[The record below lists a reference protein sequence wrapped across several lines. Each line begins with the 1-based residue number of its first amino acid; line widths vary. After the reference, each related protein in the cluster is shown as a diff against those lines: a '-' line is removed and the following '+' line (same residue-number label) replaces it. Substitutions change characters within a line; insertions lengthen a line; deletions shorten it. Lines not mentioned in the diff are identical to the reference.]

1 MAFILGATISV
12 FSSLIPKDLLLSPLT
27 VAFLA
32 GYSIDAFT
40 SRLDALVDKMKHPL
54 QS

>member
-12 FSSLIPKDLLLSPLT
+12 FSSLIPKDVLLSPLAL
-27 VAFLA
+27 AFLG

-40 SRLDALVDKMKHPL
+40 SRLDALVAKMMHPL

>member
-12 FSSLIPKDLLLSPLT
+12 FGSMVPKDVLLSPLAI
-27 VAFLA
+27 AFLA

-40 SRLDALVDKMKHPL
+40 SRLDAVVENLKHPDAR
-54 QS
+54 

>member
-12 FSSLIPKDLLLSPLT
+12 FSSLIPKDMLLSPLAI
-27 VAFLA
+27 AFLA

-40 SRLDALVDKMKHPL
+40 SRLDALVEKMKHSP
-54 QS
+54 QN